1 MEWKGTRGMRWGF
14 PQEFTVG
21 PKLGE
26 VEGCV
31 DGNLNGPQLGYMLR
45 VSIGNY
51 EIDPDSA
58 I

>member
-14 PQEFTVG
+14 PQEFSVG
-21 PKLGE
+21 SELGE

-31 DGNLNGPQLGYMLR
+31 VGNMNGPQLGYVLW
-45 VSIGNY
+45 VFVGNS
-51 EIDPDSA
+51 EMNPDSA